1 MSVERADTRSSSYG
15 AQSSYNITALPLLMA
30 LQLVLTLYYYI
41 QTVQLLSSLTSCSP
55 LLCFI
60 FAKIVQTPPAKLII
74 KLILW
79 KFFACIVCIFCSI
92 ELIYFYQTAAV
103 LLDCTI
109 VLHLFL
115 Y

>member
-1 MSVERADTRSSSYG
+1 
-15 AQSSYNITALPLLMA
+15 
-30 LQLVLTLYYYI
+30 
-41 QTVQLLSSLTSCSP
+41 
-55 LLCFI
+55 
-60 FAKIVQTPPAKLII
+60 VQTPPAKLII